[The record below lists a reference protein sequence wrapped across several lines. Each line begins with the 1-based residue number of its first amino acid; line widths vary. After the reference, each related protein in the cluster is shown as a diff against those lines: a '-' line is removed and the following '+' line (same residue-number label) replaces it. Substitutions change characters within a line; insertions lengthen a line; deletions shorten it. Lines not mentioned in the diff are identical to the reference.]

1 MTLRYA
7 STNRVVESIRQIAG
21 EVDVGDDS
29 VSLSVYD
36 CDATLCNTTLDE
48 VRDRNLTEYLGDELC
63 GFEYDGTRLT
73 LYFHENQVEGTFE
86 LTPAGVDAI
95 APQQATGPSALAPS
109 LKSVLL
115 EVSDELD
122 VISYDFVE
130 VSAASMASSGHFTDF
145 EFEYV
150 VTTTKV

>member
-1 MTLRYA
+1 MSLRYT
-7 STNRVVESIRQIAG
+7 STNRVVESIRQIAD
-21 EVDVGDDS
+21 EVSYDDDS

-36 CDATLCNTTLDE
+36 TDATLCNATLED
-48 VRDRNLTEYLGDELC
+48 VRERNLEDYLGDELC
-63 GFEYDGTRLT
+63 SFEYDGSRLS
-73 LYFHENQVEGTFE
+73 LHFHESQTDGTFE
-86 LTPAGVDAI
+86 LTPAGPMAI
-95 APQQATGPSALAPS
+95 DPQQATGPSALAPS

-130 VSAASMASSGHFTDF
+130 VSAASMASGGHFTDF

-150 VTTTKV
+150 VTTMSV

>member
-1 MTLRYA
+1 MTLRYT
-7 STNRVVESIRQIAG
+7 STNRVVESIKQICE
-21 EVDVGDDS
+21 EVDIGDDS

-36 CDATLCNTTLDE
+36 TDATLCNATLED
-48 VRDRNLTEYLGDELC
+48 VRERNLVEYLGDELC
-63 GFEYDGTRLT
+63 SFTYDCGRLT
-73 LYFHENQVEGTFE
+73 LHFHENQVEGTFE

-95 APQQATGPSALAPS
+95 DPQQATGPSALAPS

-130 VSAASMASSGHFTDF
+130 VSAASMATGGHFTDF